1 MSSPLINYNSVK
13 KWTKNSP
20 IFKNDFIF
28 VPINQEQHWSL
39 LLICYP
45 GRMENFFKKDIEED
59 TKMENKFDSYPF
71 IFYLDSFYNDNPRC
85 RMIFT
90 KYLFYEY
97 STKNNLPHSDSE
109 IMEIVQAN
117 WSLIRNYIPVPPK
130 QPNTY
135 DCGIYLLMYAE
146 LFLYDPSYLLKSFEN
161 EKSYVHCWFSDKFTC
176 NKRKEIQNLIN
187 SINGKTDEEISQI
200 VNDYKIQRNILIESG
215 NYDYQITEHPCIP
228 FSESNLTFTN
238 SDKLAESQIS

>member
-1 MSSPLINYNSVK
+1 MSTPLINYNSVK

-45 GRMENFFKKDIEED
+45 GRMENLFKKHIEED
-59 TKMENKFDSYPF
+59 SQVENKNQLYPY
-71 IFYLDSFYNDNPRC
+71 IFYLDSFYHDNPRC
-85 RMIFT
+85 RIIFT

-97 STKNNLPHSDSE
+97 STKNNLLHSDSE
-109 IMEIVQAN
+109 IIDMVQTK
-117 WSLIRNYIPVPPK
+117 SCLIRNYIPVPPK
-130 QPNTY
+130 QPNSY

-146 LFLYDPSYLLKSFEN
+146 LFLYDPSYLLKSFES
-161 EKSYVHCWFSDKFTC
+161 EKCYVHCWFSDKFTC

-187 SINGKTDEEISQI
+187 LINGKSNEEISVI
-200 VNDYKIQRNILIESG
+200 VNDYKVERSKLIESG
-215 NYDYQITEHPCIP
+215 NYDYQITEPPCIP
-228 FSESNLTFTN
+228 FSESNLTFTY
-238 SDKLAESQIS
+238 SEKIAESQII